1 MAWLDENFD
10 YSPHTLNMYYFSL
23 KKFFEYA
30 NEVNISN
37 AKMYVST
44 LEEQALSP
52 QTIRLR
58 ILALEKFAKWKK
70 KPFELK
76 RPKQQRKLETNNIPT
91 EEEYNRLLEYLKT
104 KKNKDY
110 YFFIKVLGT
119 TGARL
124 SEFMQ
129 FTWED
134 IISGE
139 VTLKGKGNK
148 YRRFFFQGQL
158 RKEAKAY
165 AKEAG
170 KTGILAMGK
179 YGKISSRGL
188 SSDMKAWGKSC
199 GIPLEKMHP
208 HAFRHFFAKMFLKKN
223 HDIVLLAD
231 LLGHA
236 NMDTTRI
243 YLQKSYEEQKASF
256 TRSVSW

>member
-1 MAWLDENFD
+1 MAWIDENFD
-10 YSPHTLNMYYFSL
+10 YSPNTINMYYYSL

-30 NEVNISN
+30 NEVNMSN

-58 ILALEKFAKWKK
+58 ILALEKFSKWKK

-129 FTWED
+129 FTWEE

-148 YRRFFFQGQL
+148 YRRFFFQNQL

-165 AKEAG
+165 VKETG

-188 SSDMKAWGKSC
+188 SSDMNGERVA
-199 GIPLEKMHP
+199 
-208 HAFRHFFAKMFLKKN
+208 AFL
-223 HDIVLLAD
+223 
-231 LLGHA
+231 
-236 NMDTTRI
+236 
-243 YLQKSYEEQKASF
+243 
-256 TRSVSW
+256 

>member
-1 MAWLDENFD
+1 M
-10 YSPHTLNMYYFSL
+10 
-23 KKFFEYA
+23 
-30 NEVNISN
+30 
-37 AKMYVST
+37 
-44 LEEQALSP
+44 
-52 QTIRLR
+52 
-58 ILALEKFAKWKK
+58 ALEKFAKWKK

-76 RPKQQRKLETNNIPT
+76 RPKQQRKMETNNIPT

-165 AKEAG
+165 VKEAG

-179 YGKISSRGL
+179 YGKITSRGL
-188 SSDMKAWGKSC
+188 SSDMKAWGKELRHSFRKDAPAC
-199 GIPLEKMHP
+199 LQAFLCKNVFEEKP
-208 HAFRHFFAKMFLKKN
+208 
-223 HDIVLLAD
+223 
-231 LLGHA
+231 
-236 NMDTTRI
+236 
-243 YLQKSYEEQKASF
+243 
-256 TRSVSW
+256 